1 MKPLNI
7 KEVELFIR
15 LSNDPDF
22 REFLSIVKESVLILG
37 TINAKI
43 KDETELRW
51 NQGRMQELLDILKKV
66 SDSISDLNDLRKQKS
81 RTP

>member
-22 REFLSIVKESVLILG
+22 REFLSIVKESVLMLG